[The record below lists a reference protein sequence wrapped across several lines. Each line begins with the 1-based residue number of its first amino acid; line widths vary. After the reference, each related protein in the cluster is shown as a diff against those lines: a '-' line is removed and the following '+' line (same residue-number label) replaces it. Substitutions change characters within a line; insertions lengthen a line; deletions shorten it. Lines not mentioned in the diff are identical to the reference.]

1 MPVCPVDSRYSVV
14 VEQLFTLPICNYMEI
29 AVIQCPVVPVECST
43 LVAVVQNSAAPS
55 EGEISSIIIQVP
67 VVPVYCHSLVTV
79 ISLAVGPVQ
88 SQLAIVPLE
97 VSVVPVK
104 SWVLVIAI
112 QKLTPIEVN
121 LRIRTA
127 VANRLAIAVV
137 TVVST
142 DLPVVR
148 ELRRQLVNFC

>member
-1 MPVCPVDSRYSVV
+1 MVLPVYSHS
-14 VEQLFTLPICNYMEI
+14 I
-29 AVIQCPVVPVECST
+29 
-43 LVAVVQNSAAPS
+43 VAVQ
-55 EGEISSIIIQVP
+55 
-67 VVPVYCHSLVTV
+67 
-79 ISLAVGPVQ
+79 SLAVPLDSWHTTSIFELPAVPAYRLSLSCVIRFAAAPVQ

-137 TVVST
+137 AVVST
-142 DLPVVR
+142 DLPVVGK
-148 ELRRQLVNFC
+148 LRRQVVDVRRKLAILASQLFHYLIQPTYV

>member
-1 MPVCPVDSRYSVV
+1 MAA
-14 VEQLFTLPICNYMEI
+14 
-29 AVIQCPVVPVECST
+29 AVIQCPIVPVECST
-43 LVAVVQNSAAPS
+43 LVAVVQNSVAPS
-55 EGEISSIIIQVP
+55 DSYISSSIIQVP
-67 VVPVYCHSLVTV
+67 VVPVYGLSLACV

-137 TVVST
+137 VISSA
-142 DLPVVR
+142 DFPVV
-148 ELRRQLVNFC
+148 